1 MAWWQH
7 FIAIWI
13 LVLMRGLLWASVA
26 FPRMISR
33 RRFERIN
40 SVCSPLA
47 QNSSEASAMS
57 STCEAVGWHSR
68 GFGHHDSIAI
78 AKTAALNRC
87 ACRGE
92 TLHDQLLSAL
102 VTGV

>member
-1 MAWWQH
+1 
-7 FIAIWI
+7 
-13 LVLMRGLLWASVA
+13 
-26 FPRMISR
+26 MISR

-87 ACRGE
+87 ACRG
-92 TLHDQLLSAL
+92 
-102 VTGV
+102 